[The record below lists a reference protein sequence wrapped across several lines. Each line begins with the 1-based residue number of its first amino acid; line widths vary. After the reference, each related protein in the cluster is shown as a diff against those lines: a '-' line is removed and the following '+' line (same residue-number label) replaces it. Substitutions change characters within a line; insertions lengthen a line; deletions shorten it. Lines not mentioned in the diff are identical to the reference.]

1 MQGIV
6 EIFRNPSLNFCKE
19 SLKLIFA
26 IKTFVLFSFLCS
38 IKPCF
43 AQKTVEVA
51 LTIRYDKP
59 NRQKLN
65 IDNNKEGFRQ
75 AVYIALEHHKQE
87 LAKKKIKIKINELFF
102 RRNLVDL
109 DTSLIQA
116 INSQSVIGLGVTPT
130 IYSWVAGEV
139 LKGSNMVYIS
149 PLSSGDM
156 LKNFSKNILFPNPYV
171 SDFAKAIK
179 KFCEKTF
186 PKSKRVI
193 VISLNDPAANTLFNT
208 LEKMDFKYEKVF
220 KLSERL
226 EISEKNIDEILSYNP
241 DVIITPNI
249 INVSGSLITKLTKKK
264 FTGSFI
270 GVDTWDDYNNGGLFL
285 NSLAGQHYTAYS
297 VRATTSLAANWKTKR
312 VEEEFKKRTHGKGYF
327 DGVSMMLYYDSMSYI
342 IKLILASNGVIDR
355 GNVLEYIKKYPYL
368 ESSYGSKLCIYK
380 PVCGNR
386 EKRFSIVK
394 TDGIKHMLNSY
405 IDIRS

>member
-6 EIFRNPSLNFCKE
+6 EIFRNSPLSFCKE

-26 IKTFVLFSFLCS
+26 IKTFILFSFLCS

-43 AQKTVEVA
+43 ALKTVEVA

-75 AVYIALEHHKQE
+75 AVYIALEHHKKE

-109 DTSLIQA
+109 DTALIQA
-116 INSQSVIGLGVTPT
+116 IKSQSVIGLGVTPT

-139 LKGSNMVYIS
+139 LKGPNMMYIS

-179 KFCEKTF
+179 KFCEKNF

-193 VISLNDPAANTLFNT
+193 VISLNDPAANTLFNA

-220 KLSERL
+220 KFSERL
-226 EISEKNIDEILSYNP
+226 EISEKNINEILSYNP

-297 VRATTSLAANWKTKR
+297 VRATTSLATNSKTKR

-342 IKLILASNGVIDR
+342 IKLILASNGMIDR